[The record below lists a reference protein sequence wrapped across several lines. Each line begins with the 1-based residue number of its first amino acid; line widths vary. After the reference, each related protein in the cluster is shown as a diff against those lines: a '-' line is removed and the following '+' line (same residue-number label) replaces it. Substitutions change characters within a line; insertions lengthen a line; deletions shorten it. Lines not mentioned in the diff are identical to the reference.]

1 MTSQRANAIYDL
13 GNDAAARMI
22 DAAVAMRPGLK
33 RPGVRSFKTVLAYI
47 GHRDRPRNKDK
58 SEHYCDDSL
67 EQIADAL
74 GFGGDNRKS
83 AAVAD
88 VVALATEIGILK
100 TVRAGGR
107 NTPTRRTIDLAKLAE
122 LSTVATVVIASDS
135 NGEHH
140 ANRLDTYG
148 EYADTY
154 GENANSNGVSTATP
168 IEPKDLPKV
177 DHPRT
182 APDGAAVRDDLT
194 KSGQRCDGCDRPGL
208 VECVSGWIGAQNN
221 GGKTM
226 RCPHLLAAIETQ
238 NHTQKKMG

>member
-13 GNDAAARMI
+13 GNDAVVKMI
-22 DAAVAMRPGLK
+22 DAAVARRPALK
-33 RPGVRSFKTVLAYI
+33 RPGVRSFKTVLGYI

-58 SEHYCDDSL
+58 SEHFCDDSL
-67 EQIADAL
+67 DQIAGAL
-74 GFGGDNRKS
+74 GFGGDHRKS

-88 VVALATEIGILK
+88 VVALATDLGILR

-122 LSTVATVVIASDS
+122 LLTVATVAIASDS

-168 IEPKDLPKV
+168 IEPKELPKD

-194 KSGQRCDGCDRPGL
+194 KSG
-208 VECVSGWIGAQNN
+208 E
-221 GGKTM
+221 
-226 RCPHLLAAIETQ
+226 
-238 NHTQKKMG
+238 